1 MISPSL
7 LPAPTSE
14 HHSDRTEK
22 IKREELELTRYS
34 NVLRVLTISGGARW
48 KLCATSEEIRGTC
61 NLSSQCSLLLV
72 ASGIK
77 FLAPG
82 FGKIWFDLAQSWSS
96 RAPQLDIIIGL
107 REETQ
112 WLTETRRSRNLQN
125 CEATKTQKF
134 SSSWATNLTYV

>member
-1 MISPSL
+1 M
-7 LPAPTSE
+7 
-14 HHSDRTEK
+14 
-22 IKREELELTRYS
+22 
-34 NVLRVLTISGGARW
+34 LTISGGARW

-72 ASGIK
+72 AGGMKVSSS
-77 FLAPG
+77 
-82 FGKIWFDLAQSWSS
+82 DLAQSWSS

-112 WLTETRRSRNLQN
+112 WLTETRRRRNLQN